1 MTGALGRGS
10 LVILALLCGTV
21 ASAEPLPPTVW
32 LAPVEAGG
40 APGAGMLAPKLREGV
55 RGELRKTPTLQ
66 LVGADEPRLTVKAG
80 EADPRLE
87 DAANLRT
94 AGKAALEAGDLD
106 AAEPALEGALERYAL
121 GIASLQRT
129 HPVAETLLL
138 LAVIDG
144 QRGRTRAAAGRL
156 HEALLL
162 DPERADEDVPEALR
176 GALKRARRAAARGR
190 ARLTVRS
197 EPPGAEVRVG
207 GRAVG
212 TAPITLKRLA
222 PGAYWV
228 QAAGEGGLDG
238 ARVEVGRSVTLTLR
252 PRAELGLP
260 AAEAPDAA
268 TLAALRA
275 LDGDVTAPADRAP
288 IDAAAATT
296 HARFAVLPWIQ
307 GEAGA
312 LQVRGV
318 VVDLQRHRVRRLPP
332 IAVTANLSSV
342 FVKAVEVGRAAR
354 NAAEAL
360 APLEP
365 VPAEKRRR
373 RGRRRGRSR

>member
-1 MTGALGRGS
+1 MRRATGHRALW
-10 LVILALLCGTV
+10 ILALVFGG
-21 ASAEPLPPTVW
+21 AARAEPLPPSVW
-32 LAPVEAGG
+32 LAPVEAGA

-55 RGELRKTPTLQ
+55 RGELRKAPTLH
-66 LVGADEPRLTVKAG
+66 LVGVDEPRLIVKAG
-80 EADPRLE
+80 EIDPRLE

-106 AAEPALEGALERYAL
+106 AAEPALLGALERYGL

-138 LAVIDG
+138 LAAIDL
-144 QRGRTRAAAGRL
+144 QRGRTRAAAARL

-176 GALKRARRAAARGR
+176 GQLKRARRAAARGR

-207 GRAVG
+207 GRVVG
-212 TAPITLKRLA
+212 AAPITLKRLA
-222 PGAYWV
+222 PGPYWL
-228 QAAGEGGLDG
+228 QFAGQGGLAG
-238 ARVEVGRSVTLTLR
+238 ARVEVGRRVTFTSR
-252 PRAELGLP
+252 PRADLGP
-260 AAEAPDAA
+260 PVAEAPDGA
-268 TLAALRA
+268 TQAALRG
-275 LDGDVTAPADRAP
+275 LEGDVSAPADRAA
-288 IDAAAATT
+288 IDVAAAAT

-307 GEAGA
+307 GAEGA

-332 IAVTANLSSV
+332 VAVTANLSSV

-354 NAAEAL
+354 NAVEAL

-365 VPAEKRRR
+365 VPAQKARR
-373 RGRRRGRSR
+373 RGRRRPR